1 LYLANE
7 IDNSDMD
14 SNMNDELEDDEVIVL
29 RGENQDGIHEDML
42 KYFEK
47 PQSPDNKKLNEL
59 GNN

>member
-1 LYLANE
+1 LYLGNE
-7 IDNSDMD
+7 IDNSEMD
-14 SNMNDELEDDEVIVL
+14 SNMNDEDDEVIVL

-47 PQSPDNKKLNEL
+47 PQSPDSKKQNEL

>member
-1 LYLANE
+1 
-7 IDNSDMD
+7 MD
-14 SNMNDELEDDEVIVL
+14 SNMNDEDDEVIVL

-47 PQSPDNKKLNEL
+47 PQSPDSKKQNEL